1 MNKQWKQDIADIYE
15 SLPDKLK
22 TYKNKVI
29 LKSVALDWLLLKDFG
44 MGNGLA
50 IDVADAIVDLEA
62 DPSEDSIVRLTGR
75 LDSYYASRREDGR
88 WEERTFGSLRKA
100 PMWPVF
106 ILSYGRP
113 GKNATLDRIDRWNDP
128 EVYDNT
134 FVFVQPDQEEA
145 YKANHPKFHYYAKAV
160 GSVGERMLEVL
171 KFCRTYGISHCIVLE
186 DDIAE
191 FRHIKK
197 GGVSG
202 NSKISTAE
210 EEWGACY
217 LKYYAQTG
225 LRIMREDP
233 DCVLV
238 GVRNRAMG
246 NNEATSLIGYHDPM
260 RGGCPNMV
268 YFLNVNKFWPIY
280 KSIPAEHYSPQYDW
294 AIQCAIVRARK
305 HWAMITGIVKNEY
318 NSKSVIG
325 FGGDREALADEMI
338 RYYGVQDYMSY
349 RRFKDTEMQGVKIF
363 YSTRGYD
370 DERLKTLF

>member
-1 MNKQWKQDIADIYE
+1 MNNQWKEDIARIYE
-15 SLPDKLK
+15 GLPHALK
-22 TYKNKVI
+22 TYKNKCL
-29 LKSVALDWLLLKDFG
+29 LKSVALDWLLLEDFG
-44 MGNGLA
+44 AGVA
-50 IDVADAIVDLEA
+50 QAVDVADVLVDLEV
-62 DPSEDSIVRLTGR
+62 DRSEHQLARLTGA
-75 LDSYYASRREDGR
+75 LDAYYALRREDGR
-88 WEERTFGSLRKA
+88 WEQGTFGKLKKA

-134 FVFVQPDQEEA
+134 FVFVQPEQEEE
-145 YKANHPKFHYYAKAV
+145 YKRNHPKFHYYAKSV
-160 GSVGERMLEVL
+160 GSVGERLLEVL
-171 KFCRTYGISHCIVLE
+171 KFCRLYGIRHCIVLE

-217 LKYYAQTG
+217 LKYYAKMG
-225 LRIMREDP
+225 LKIMREDR
-233 DCVLV
+233 DCVMV

-246 NNEATSLIGYHDPM
+246 NNESTSLIGYHDPM

-268 YFLNVNKFWPIY
+268 YFFDVERFWPIY

-294 AIQCAIVRARK
+294 AIQCAVVRARK

-325 FGGDREALADEMI
+325 FAGDREALAEEMI
-338 RYYGVQDYMSY
+338 RYYGVGDSMSY
-349 RRFKDTEMQGVKIF
+349 RRFKDTELQGVKIF
-363 YSTRGYD
+363 YSKRGYD
-370 DERLKTLF
+370 DALLEKLF